1 MANIRFFGLLIL
13 FFIGAGALSSDAL
26 AMTQEGQGMQN
37 VQTWLK
43 TNYIEKGA
51 TKVSNTEV
59 LEALEKQVATQM
71 GIFKAKINGVLR
83 AHGCGEANIL
93 YNGNKQEEYRVKLEE
108 VAAKAKETKSCGKNN
123 PNGCG
128 NKGECRAC
136 VTKNGYGIESTVYEC
151 DLDPSA
157 GGPWKKD
164 RSNCPI
170 VSDDGGVV
178 SYTSTTNSGQTL
190 KTYILHDGSKI
201 AIVEG
206 EKSSTILAGAV
217 EGVGNALKTVGDCVD
232 DMLNGEFD
240 RGKCLQAILGNSF
253 SWANFTDEI
262 LDPDECPGVTP
273 QERAAVK
280 EEAVRL
286 DHYFGDLGLMEDLKG
301 ANGEIWEL
309 CTEDSKGR
317 PVCSYILVNTAE
329 GTITSINGVMQGCKP
344 LPFKLYEAKS
354 CLFCPLFKIIYN
366 TIQIAST
373 EAYDLL
379 AIPLARI
386 LLIGL
391 AIWIALMVLRNVS
404 SLTEQK
410 APQFLTQLFANSFKV
425 VIVYFLLANS
435 SIIYN
440 MIIGP
445 LLKAGFDF
453 GLSFLDNAQEYA
465 NNCKLT
471 VSSSAKGVLPS
482 YVYAHLKCFIESI
495 NFQLATVQAIGSS
508 MMCVSQNA
516 ARGNVM
522 MIARL
527 IPDFEMLIEGAI
539 VWATAFIIAIGF
551 SFYLI
556 DAVIQLGIFGMLL
569 PFLLM
574 CYPFKITQ
582 KYFSSGVG
590 VFMNSWFIFVFMGLV
605 TNVCIKLIGE
615 SLTDGQGGFA
625 AVEAAMN
632 GNDIIVLKKLLDI
645 GSAGIVI
652 LIACCVFA
660 IKLMTKVTE
669 LAGKF
674 SGGGL
679 NLGIGSKLGGL
690 GASGVVNTAKWGAGK
705 VGDTVKGVAEAKMFG
720 EDGKEW
726 SVMDKVRG
734 ARHKAARAVGKGI
747 GGAFHVTGKVLASP
761 VRFTKSLFKGKS
773 RRTPPVP

>member
-1 MANIRFFGLLIL
+1 MANIRFFRLLIL
-13 FFIGAGALSSDAL
+13 FFIGAGVLSSDVL
-26 AMTQEGQGMQN
+26 AMTKEEQGMQD
-37 VQTWLK
+37 VETWLQE
-43 TNYIEKGA
+43 NYIKKGA
-51 TKVSNTEV
+51 TQISDKETLKKFQNN
-59 LEALEKQVATQM
+59 VATQM
-71 GIFKAKINGVLR
+71 GIFRSKINETLMK
-83 AHGCGEANIL
+83 HGCEQVKIGKDESVVKEGQDLSNVDTSKHCGPKYL
-93 YNGNKQEEYRVKLEE
+93 NGCPEGQKCYLVQSSGMVPGTMVSASSRFCQCSDPESKPWGGQE
-108 VAAKAKETKSCGKNN
+108 VALGSSSCATKEMKSGAGFSSSTRTTNLDGSVTEKYVDPLADLASIVADCVSDMWHGKVST
-123 PNGCG
+123 
-128 NKGECRAC
+128 GEC
-136 VTKNGYGIESTVYEC
+136 I
-151 DLDPSA
+151 
-157 GGPWKKD
+157 
-164 RSNCPI
+164 
-170 VSDDGGVV
+170 
-178 SYTSTTNSGQTL
+178 
-190 KTYILHDGSKI
+190 
-201 AIVEG
+201 
-206 EKSSTILAGAV
+206 
-217 EGVGNALKTVGDCVD
+217 
-232 DMLNGEFD
+232 
-240 RGKCLQAILGNSF
+240 QAILGNSF
-253 SWANFTDEI
+253 SWAYFADET
-262 LDPDECPGVTP
+262 LDPDKCPGVTP
-273 QERAAVK
+273 EERVAVK

-286 DHYFGDLGLMEDLKG
+286 DQYIGQLGYMEDLMG

-329 GTITSINGVMQGCKP
+329 GTVTSINGVMQGCKP

-366 TIQIAST
+366 TIQMAST

-404 SLTEQK
+404 ALTEQK
-410 APQFLTQLFANSFKV
+410 APQFLTQLFASSFKV
-425 VIVYFLLANS
+425 VIVYFLLTNS

-453 GLSFLDNAQEYA
+453 GLSFLDKASEYA
-465 NNCKLT
+465 TKCQSAT
-471 VSSSAKGVLPS
+471 SSSAKGVLPS
-482 YVYAHLKCFIESI
+482 YVYTHLMCFIESV
-495 NFQLATVQAIGSS
+495 NYELATVQAIGSS
-508 MMCVSQNA
+508 MMCISQNA

-522 MIARL
+522 MIARI
-527 IPDFEMLIEGAI
+527 IPDFEMLVEGAI
-539 VWATAFIIAIGF
+539 VWTTAFILVIAF

-556 DAVIQLGIFGMLL
+556 DAVIQLGIFGMIL

-582 KYFSSGVG
+582 KYFSSGIG

-605 TNVCIKLIGE
+605 TNVCVKLVGE
-615 SLTDGQGGFA
+615 SLTNGQGGFS

-632 GNDIIVLKKLLDI
+632 GNDIVTLKKLLDI

-660 IKLMTKVTE
+660 IKLMSKVTE

-679 NLGIGSKLGGL
+679 NLGIGNKLGGL

-705 VGDTVKGVAEAKMFG
+705 AGSAFKGVTEAKIWG
-720 EDGKEW
+720 EDGEER
-726 SVMDKVRG
+726 SIMDKVRG

-761 VRFTKSLFKGKS
+761 VRFTKGLFKGKN